1 MSTHPRGWL
10 GYTCPL
16 KVTCFVSILSRPKPA
31 MVGQYVCPRSSQ
43 VTPVSP
49 GLLCTLC
56 SLAVPSLSSKSTC
69 LWLLCVCAAHVVH
82 PSTLGGR
89 YLLGGHCEPGVLVRS
104 VMCVLML
111 LWGLLLCS
119 SVPKMLPL
127 CQSGVSGSVYFLPTC
142 IFSLPPSVP
151 APSHHTCCI
160 FWVFVGPSLPLGL
173 AVS

>member
-89 YLLGGHCEPGVLVRS
+89 YLLGGHCEIRDVCLNASLGAAS
-104 VMCVLML
+104 VFLCPQNATSLSVWCLRFCVFSSHVHFLS
-111 LWGLLLCS
+111 S
-119 SVPKMLPL
+119 SVCP
-127 CQSGVSGSVYFLPTC
+127 C
-142 IFSLPPSVP
+142 SLPPHLLYLLGVCRAQP
-151 APSHHTCCI
+151 APGTGSFLT
-160 FWVFVGPSLPLGL
+160 P
-173 AVS
+173 